1 MCILNRMTGWINRI
15 HGVNAIGRK
24 LVWGIFLLG
33 CAYFL
38 IPFFS
43 AAPYTWKLLHPACA
57 VEKPLSHAMEP
68 VTWTDENGVRSDFW
82 FVPPQN
88 GRVLVLVGGH
98 NGTLAD
104 WQAEIDH
111 FSAQGYGFVILP
123 DPACNDLPA
132 SLGPKESRQVLTA
145 ASFLRSRPEV
155 EWVGSLGFSSG
166 AAALLMAAPQMPEMQ
181 AMALMGN
188 FADLRS
194 EMLSQPASILS
205 FSWLAQRSVMLWF
218 AVFSGYDVDQV
229 RPVEAYAS
237 LPLLDLLLIYGEQEA
252 ERIQADFQWQTA
264 KEGSARSVKLWI
276 VPGAYHGEIPP
287 DSEDRYWQVLEELFL
302 PENKLGD

>member
-1 MCILNRMTGWINRI
+1 
-15 HGVNAIGRK
+15 
-24 LVWGIFLLG
+24 LG
-33 CAYFL
+33 DFPPRLRLFL

-43 AAPYTWKLLHPACA
+43 AAPYTWKLIHPACA
-57 VEKPLSHAMEP
+57 VQQPLSPAMERM
-68 VTWTDENGVRSDFW
+68 TWTDENGVRADFW

-104 WQAEIDH
+104 WQTEVDH
-111 FSAQGYGFVILP
+111 FSTMGYGFVILP

-132 SLGPKESRQVLTA
+132 SLGLKESRQVLA
-145 ASFLRSRPEV
+145 AVSFLRSRPEV

-166 AAALLMAAPQMPEMQ
+166 AAALLMAGPQMPEMQ
-181 AMALMGN
+181 AMALIGN
-188 FADLRS
+188 FAELRS
-194 EMLSQPASILS
+194 EMLFQPSPFLS

-218 AVFSGYDVDQV
+218 PLFTGVNVDQV

-237 LPLLDLLLIYGEQEA
+237 LPPLDLGLIYGEQEA
-252 ERIQADFQWQTA
+252 ERTQALTQGQMA

-276 VPGAYHGEIPP
+276 VPEARHGEIP
-287 DSEDRYWQVLEELFL
+287 SESESRYWQVLEELFL

>member
-1 MCILNRMTGWINRI
+1 MCTLNRMTGWIN
-15 HGVNAIGRK
+15 HGLLRNHGRK

-43 AAPYTWKLLHPACA
+43 AAPYTWKLLHPAC
-57 VEKPLSHAMEP
+57 KIDQPLSPAMELI
-68 VTWTDENGVRSDFW
+68 TWTDENGVRTDFW

-104 WQAEIDH
+104 WQAEMDH
-111 FSAQGYGFVILP
+111 FSATGYGFVIFP

-132 SLGPKESRQVLTA
+132 SLGLKESKQVLA
-145 ASFLRSRPEV
+145 AVSFLRSRPEV
-155 EWVGSLGFSSG
+155 TWVGSLGFSSG
-166 AAALLMAAPQMPEMQ
+166 AAALLMAGPQMPEMQ
-181 AMALMGN
+181 AMVLMGN
-188 FADLRS
+188 FAELRS
-194 EMLSQPASILS
+194 EMLFQPSPFLS
-205 FSWLAQRSVMLWF
+205 FSWLAQRSVILWF
-218 AVFSGYDVDQV
+218 PLFTGVRVDQV

-237 LPLLDLLLIYGEQEA
+237 LPPLGLLLIYGEQEA
-252 ERIQADFQWQTA
+252 ERTQAITQGQMA

-276 VPGAYHGEIPP
+276 VPEAYHGEIPP
-287 DSEDRYWQVLEELFL
+287 DSQDQYWQVLDELFL
-302 PENKLGD
+302 PENKLGY